1 MPYWTQGGRSRPNS
15 RRIAATC
22 SGEGLLAASMTV
34 TSPGARYIMPN
45 TTNVTPARSSSI
57 PSSRLTR

>member
-1 MPYWTQGGRSRPNS
+1 MPYWTQGGWSRPNS

-22 SGEGLLAASMTV
+22 SWEGLLAASMTV

-45 TTNVTPARSSSI
+45 TMNVTPARSSSI